1 MQQVTVDSRFWWRA
15 LDAHLPA
22 EPRSAP
28 ATFAPAVTAPALQP
42 VKPVAPVPFKLEVP
56 QGERRARRARAK
68 SANASRMFAAA
79 AMLLACT
86 AGAGAALV
94 TGAIEPQRI
103 QIVMSNEAEQMMLRL
118 GFGIEQVSLSGYHY
132 TADTDVY
139 DALGL
144 AAIRTFADF
153 DAPAALKRIEMLPW
167 VERAQITRMFPG
179 ALRVE
184 LRERRPA
191 ALWSLKGRNYLID
204 GTGRVL
210 GAAEPQ
216 GWRLP
221 HIAGEGANTDAS
233 LLFTA
238 LGRHPE
244 IASVVARAERIGGR
258 RWSLVLANG
267 SRLELGADREVE
279 GLEQIARIADLRRAL
294 SGPAMIAAVRT
305 AVRLTIRHAALT
317 GERKP

>member
-1 MQQVTVDSRFWWRA
+1 MQQVTANSRFWWRA

-22 EPRSAP
+22 EPRTPP
-28 ATFAPAVTAPALQP
+28 ATFRAAAAPALQP
-42 VKPVAPVPFKLEVP
+42 VKPAAPAPFKLEIP
-56 QGERRARRARAK
+56 KGERRRRVRAK
-68 SANASRMFAAA
+68 TGSAGRAIIAVTTF
-79 AMLLACT
+79 LACT

-118 GFGIEQVSLSGYHY
+118 GFGIDQVSLSGHQY
-132 TADTDVY
+132 TADSDVY
-139 DALGL
+139 EALGL
-144 AAIRTFADF
+144 TDIRTFAAF
-153 DAPAALKRIEMLPW
+153 DAPAALKRIEALPW
-167 VERAQITRMFPG
+167 VETAQITRVFPG

-210 GAAEPQ
+210 GAAGTQ

-221 HIAGEGANTDAS
+221 RIAGEGANTDAG

-238 LGRHPE
+238 LNRHPD
-244 IASVVARAERIGGR
+244 IAAVVARAERIGGR
-258 RWSLVLANG
+258 RWSLVLTNG

-279 GLEQIARIADLRRAL
+279 GLEQISRNADLRRAL
-294 SGPAMIAAVRT
+294 SGAPMIADVRT
-305 AVRLTIRHAALT
+305 AGRLTIRQAALG
-317 GERKP
+317 GERAR